1 MLKVARDVGHRA
13 TFISSKHRFSANK
26 GTDFCSH
33 LACLLILF
41 SLRAMSLAVIS
52 DLISDL

>member
-52 DLISDL
+52 DL